1 MTYRILVPLD
11 GSELAE
17 RAIPWA
23 DELAGGLQASVE
35 LLRVVPH
42 DIRWE
47 AAEAEV
53 QLNRRLMSAPEP
65 PMGVY
70 RRLVEEEKAEVGLAL
85 SRARSRFSRAKY
97 VETTVLAGWPA
108 DMIVARAHITEA
120 TLVAMASRGRG
131 GVTRALL
138 GSVASAVIRR
148 SGVPVLAI
156 RADLLMPPHIP
167 KRVLVPLDTSDLAR
181 AVLGHVVPLAQQL
194 DWTLVL
200 YSVTDIPPQTIPIQ
214 GAAIPLGR
222 TPSQPPAEVME
233 YLDHV
238 AGDLRSQGL
247 TVEVE
252 VGSGDRAQA
261 IVEAAH
267 GTRSG
272 LIAMSTHGRHG
283 LGRWALGSVTDAVLR
298 QAEVPVLAV
307 RPLQMPA
314 SSTIPLHRAEAPPAN
329 DEPSLTVTLTGRQV
343 RTTRLALEHLA
354 WSASRH
360 DEALEDIRGAL
371 GALDAAA
378 HENVKVSHA

>member
-53 QLNRRLMSAPEP
+53 QLNRRLMSAPET

-70 RRLVEEEKAEVGLAL
+70 RRLVEEEKVEAGLAL
-85 SRARSRFSRAKY
+85 SRARGRFSRAKE
-97 VETTVLAGWPA
+97 VGTTVLSGWPA
-108 DMIVARAHITEA
+108 DMIVARAQITDA
-120 TLVAMASRGRG
+120 TLVAMASHGRG
-131 GVTRALL
+131 GVPRAVL

-156 RADLLMPPHIP
+156 RADLLMPPHLP

-181 AVLGHVVPLAQQL
+181 AVLEHVVPLARQL

-222 TPSQPPAEVME
+222 TPSHPPAEAME
-233 YLDHV
+233 YLDRV

-252 VGSGDRAQA
+252 VGSGDRAAA
-261 IVEAAH
+261 IIEAAH
-267 GTRSG
+267 HTRSG
-272 LIAMSTHGRHG
+272 LVAMSTHGRHG

-298 QAEVPVLAV
+298 HAEVPVLAV

-314 SSTIPLHRAEAPPAN
+314 SSAIRLHHAEALPAV
-329 DEPSLTVTLTGRQV
+329 DQPALTVTLTDRQV
-343 RTTRLALEHLA
+343 RATRLALEHLA

-360 DEALEDIRGAL
+360 DDALEHIRGAL
-371 GALDAAA
+371 RALDAAA
-378 HENVKVSHA
+378 EESPIVSHG

>member
-53 QLNRRLMSAPEP
+53 QLNRRLMSTPEP

-70 RRLVEEEKAEVGLAL
+70 RRLVEEEKAEAELAL
-85 SRARSRFSRAKY
+85 SRARSRFERARY
-97 VETTVLAGWPA
+97 VETTVVPGWPA
-108 DMIVARAHITEA
+108 DMIVARAQITDA
-120 TLVAMASRGRG
+120 TLVAMASHGRG

-181 AVLGHVVPLAQQL
+181 AVLEHVVPLAQKL

-200 YSVTDIPPQTIPIQ
+200 YSVTDLPPQTIPIQ
-214 GAAIPLGR
+214 GASIPLGR
-222 TPSQPPAEVME
+222 TPAQPPAEVIE
-233 YLDHV
+233 HLDQV
-238 AGDLRSQGL
+238 AADLRSQGL

-261 IVEAAH
+261 IIEAAH
-267 GTRSG
+267 RTHSG

-298 QAEVPVLAV
+298 QAEAPVLAV
-307 RPLQMPA
+307 RPLRMPA
-314 SSTIPLHRAEAPPAN
+314 SGAIPLHRAEAPPEI
-329 DEPSLTVTLTGRQV
+329 DEPPLTVTLTGRQV
-343 RTTRLALEHLA
+343 RATRLALEHLA

-360 DEALEDIRGAL
+360 DDALEAIRGAL

-378 HENVKVSHA
+378 EEDPKVSHA